1 MNHSPLAGSA
11 RLGAGLALIAGL
23 ALLLPQAAQATQLPN
38 QNLAQLIGRADLIV
52 NGQVTA
58 VKDGIQDGLP
68 YTEITLKVS
77 SSAKKTLAPQSA
89 YTFRQYGLL
98 RARKMD
104 DGRYLLPAKIE
115 GMPNWQ
121 VGEKVMAFMN
131 KPAARSGFSTPVGLA
146 QGKLTIT
153 GNKATNGFNN
163 VGLFE
168 GLEVAPGLLRRNEA
182 RMLENRAGGVDLN
195 TLQGLVQRTVKNNW
209 LATGAMR

>member
-1 MNHSPLAGSA
+1 MKHEQTARSA
-11 RLGAGLALIAGL
+11 RPRLGFGLALIS
-23 ALLLPQAAQATQLPN
+23 ALLAPQVQATQLPP
-38 QNLAQLIGRADLIV
+38 QNLSQLIARADVIV
-52 NGQVTA
+52 SGQVTA
-58 VKDGIQDGLP
+58 LKDGFQDGLP

-77 SSAKKTLAPQSA
+77 SSAKKNLAVKSD
-89 YTFRQYGLL
+89 YTIRQYGLL
-98 RARKMD
+98 RARKLD

-115 GMPNWQ
+115 GMPSWQ

-153 GNKATNGFNN
+153 GNKISNGFNN

-168 GLEVAPGLLRRNEA
+168 GMVVAPGLLRRNEA

-195 TLQGLVQRTVKNNW
+195 TLQGLVQRSLKNNW
-209 LATGAMR
+209 LSTGAMR